1 METDKSQPSSSAP
14 PRSDSLP
21 ILIVGAGISGLIL
34 AQYLRRSGIAY
45 QIFER
50 DASIAARAGGWGLT
64 LHWALPALYELLP
77 EDVKERLPETFVNKE
92 AVKSGDKGRYQFFDL
107 ASGEALCSVPA
118 AERIRVSRSRFR
130 QLLTTGVDVQW
141 SKPLQDVQYHDD
153 SVTVRFEDGTSYQG
167 SIVVACDGSRSRVRR
182 SLYPSNYR
190 NAPLPIQLLGATT
203 RYSVDQATAVRA
215 LDPFF
220 FQGTHSESNV
230 YLYFSFLDSPF
241 NFDDSPDGYLCQ
253 VVVSW
258 SNDRGVDIPTGTT
271 ERIALMKS
279 LTEDWAEPFRS
290 LVHDLPDDA
299 DVVPINIEDWM
310 QKQGTNEQPRAV
322 LLGDSAHSMTMF
334 RGEGANNAIVD
345 VLDFTKRV
353 DLQSI
358 SKSSSASIHESIR
371 AYEKDMTARAGPS
384 VENSRKACLDAHDFS
399 IIKAGNSPL
408 VARRVLK

>member
-1 METDKSQPSSSAP
+1 MKEERSQASSST
-14 PRSDSLP
+14 PRSESPP
-21 ILIVGAGISGLIL
+21 ILIIGAGISGLIL

-50 DASIAARAGGWGLT
+50 DASIGARAGGWGLT

-77 EDVKERLPETFVNKE
+77 EDIKSRLPETFVNKE
-92 AVKSGDKGRYQFFDL
+92 AVKNGDKGRYQFFDL
-107 ASGEALCSVPA
+107 ATGEALCSVPA

-130 QLLTTGVDVQW
+130 QLLTSGVDVQW
-141 SKPLQDVQYHDD
+141 SKALEDVQYHDD
-153 SVTVRFEDGTSYQG
+153 SVTVRFEDGTSYRG

-182 SLYPSNYR
+182 TLYPLKYR

-203 RYSVDQATAVRA
+203 RYSVEQAAAVRA

-258 SNDRGVDIPTGTT
+258 SDDKGIDIPAGTK
-271 ERIALMKS
+271 ERISMMKS
-279 LTEDWAEPFRS
+279 LTGDWTEPFRS
-290 LVHDLPDDA
+290 LVHDLPEDA
-299 DVVPINIEDWM
+299 EVVPIKVEDWM
-310 QKQGTNEQPRAV
+310 QVKGTKKQPRAV
-322 LLGDSAHSMTMF
+322 LLGDSAHTMTMF

-345 VLDFTKRV
+345 VLDFTKSV
-353 DLQSI
+353 DLASI
-358 SKSSSASIHESIR
+358 SRSSSASIRASII
-371 AYEKDMTARAGPS
+371 AYEKAMTARAGPS

>member
-1 METDKSQPSSSAP
+1 MKEEKNLVTNAA
-14 PRSDSLP
+14 PRSEPLP
-21 ILIVGAGISGLIL
+21 ILIIGAGISGLIL

-50 DASIAARAGGWGLT
+50 DASIGARAGGWGLT

-77 EDVKERLPETFVNKE
+77 EDVKAQLPETFVNKE
-92 AVKSGDKGRYQFFDL
+92 AVSNGDKGRYQFFDL
-107 ASGEALCSVPA
+107 ATGEALCSVPA

-130 QLLTTGVDVQW
+130 QLLTSGVDVHW
-141 SKPLQDVQYHDD
+141 SKTLEDVQYHDD
-153 SVTVRFEDGTSYQG
+153 SVTVRFEDGTSYRG
-167 SIVVACDGSRSRVRR
+167 SIVVACDGSRSRVRK

-203 RYSVDQATAVRA
+203 RYSVEQAAAVRA

-220 FQGTHSESNV
+220 FQGTHSKSNV

-241 NFDDSPDGYLCQ
+241 NFDNSPDGYLCQ

-258 SNDRGVDIPTGTT
+258 SDDRGIDIPAGTK

-279 LTEDWAEPFRS
+279 LTGDWAEPFRS

-299 DVVPINIEDWM
+299 DVVPIKIEDWM
-310 QKQGTNEQPRAV
+310 QEQETNKQPRAV

-353 DLQSI
+353 DLASI
-358 SKSSSASIHESIR
+358 SQSSSDSIR
-371 AYEKDMTARAGPS
+371 DSIKAYEKDMTARAGPS